1 MTARRL
7 WAAVE
12 PLHAVVYFAPQTA
25 EAAKA
30 AGLRGYW
37 MGYFAGRL
45 APLGPIG
52 PEPATAVLFGFAP
65 VMVARALPDAWS
77 FASPEAEALGMT
89 ETVEHPALGVL
100 RQAGIPFRFERTP
113 ASIRSAP
120 PLLGEHTE
128 AILREVGYAPDE
140 IAELRESGAIRG

>member
-7 WAAVE
+7 WAVVE
-12 PLHAVVYFAPQTA
+12 PVHAVVYFVPETA

-52 PEPATAVLFGFAP
+52 PGPATAMLFGFAP
-65 VMVARALPDAWS
+65 SMVARALPDAWS
-77 FASPEAEALGMT
+77 FASPETVLGTRIEAVT
-89 ETVEHPALGVL
+89 SVL
-100 RQAGIPFRFERTP
+100 RPLAGDV
-113 ASIRSAP
+113 S
-120 PLLGEHTE
+120 
-128 AILREVGYAPDE
+128 
-140 IAELRESGAIRG
+140 ELS